1 MNPSVS
7 NWDDE
12 YARLARVASQ
22 LRSNHGGNQ
31 QQQQSVLTGLDRLKS
46 QLDSTLSR
54 MIPPADVSRRRVLI
68 DNLSRQINN
77 NGGGGD
83 ADLLG
88 YSSSSQQTNQQQQ
101 QPPSSMSLSAQAL
114 RRQDDMIDELA
125 GGVARLKDQTQLI
138 HEETGLQNRLIDD
151 MGHDVEL
158 AQAGIEAETA
168 RALKLK
174 EDRSVW
180 RLYCIIMGL
189 TILLF
194 WLIITGIS

>member
-12 YARLARVASQ
+12 YARLARIASQ

-77 NGGGGD
+77 GGGD

-88 YSSSSQQTNQQQQ
+88 YSSSSQPQPQQQ
-101 QPPSSMSLSAQAL
+101 QPSMSLSAQAL

-125 GGVARLKDQTQLI
+125 GGVARLKDQTRLI

-180 RLYCIIMGL
+180 RLYCIIIGL

>member
-31 QQQQSVLTGLDRLKS
+31 QQQQSVLMGLDRLKS

-68 DNLSRQINN
+68 DNLRRQIN
-77 NGGGGD
+77 GGGD

-88 YSSSSQQTNQQQQ
+88 YSSSQPQQPQQQ
-101 QPPSSMSLSAQAL
+101 QPMSLSAQAL

-125 GGVARLKDQTQLI
+125 GGVARLKDQTHLI

-151 MGHDVEL
+151 MGNDVEL

-180 RLYCIIMGL
+180 RLYFIIIGL

>member
-77 NGGGGD
+77 GGGD

-88 YSSSSQQTNQQQQ
+88 YSSSSQPQPQQQ
-101 QPPSSMSLSAQAL
+101 QPSMSLSAQAL

-125 GGVARLKDQTQLI
+125 GGVARLKDQTRLI

-180 RLYCIIMGL
+180 RLYCIIIGL

>member
-77 NGGGGD
+77 GGGD

-88 YSSSSQQTNQQQQ
+88 YSSSSQPQPQQQ
-101 QPPSSMSLSAQAL
+101 QPSMSLSAQAL

-125 GGVARLKDQTQLI
+125 GGVARLKDQTRLI